1 MQNIVLIRSW
11 MALFIFNQVIVYN
24 QESKFWKINLKY
36 KMFLSASI
44 YTRTLDM
51 NYNLCF
57 SAQLLMPSVWWKICP
72 TLSTWSKWI
81 FIPLRYWRFTY
92 KHQSNRHWRRFSGNY
107 QEISQIQSSKRIWVY
122 FVPWWHTLHST
133 KVLAFCEIVVEK
145 LLSKFLVLELNLKN
159 NELLAKPN
167 KRKNTM
173 ITL

>member
-1 MQNIVLIRSW
+1 
-11 MALFIFNQVIVYN
+11 
-24 QESKFWKINLKY
+24 
-36 KMFLSASI
+36 
-44 YTRTLDM
+44 
-51 NYNLCF
+51 
-57 SAQLLMPSVWWKICP
+57 MPSVWWKICP

-133 KVLAFCEIVVEK
+133 KVLAFCEIFVEK

-159 NELLAKPN
+159 NRLLINRIN
-167 KRKNTM
+167 KRWNAI
-173 ITL
+173 ITFIILSEILISPLWGQTRMKLHLNFNSPFTRYLFIC